1 LGTTHVRMQVDVSWV
16 ALPGRGE
23 ALRGSRAGLWE
34 KPRVR
39 PEQRSGMDPWAE
51 LFREAIIEWEE
62 GIGSSGVSKSVETE
76 GPWSGWWESFPE
88 DPTA

>member
-1 LGTTHVRMQVDVSWV
+1 
-16 ALPGRGE
+16 
-23 ALRGSRAGLWE
+23 
-34 KPRVR
+34 
-39 PEQRSGMDPWAE
+39 MDPWAE